1 MRLNEEI
8 GRIRKVMGVI
18 NEEIQIERLD
28 GFIEVFIMSDG
39 EVVGDMTLKH
49 LMKNSIWLLWQQ

>member
-39 EVVGDMTLKH
+39 EAVGDMTLETPDE
-49 LMKNSIWLLWQQ
+49 